1 MLRIGSYGPNYEDL
15 STEFESTDVTGGLET
30 DDVVEEQYPS
40 PIEGS
45 GSRTTNTGVD
55 VLFAQVSGLD
65 SQSILQKQLLSN
77 TMLLPWKPPL
87 YSTAF
92 GDVNEVDMNDVRQ
105 GQIGDCFVMSAIAS
119 VAKNDPEAIK
129 RMIRDNGDG
138 TYTVTFKQRKMN
150 FLGPVEYEDKQVTV
164 KADFAKRAGQSGD
177 YGEIWPLIIE
187 KAYAQFK
194 KEQMP
199 QLGLLGPS
207 PTDVYDPIA
216 NGGNPAEVIEAL
228 TGRPAEQW
236 DTGLLGF
243 ASPFDNG
250 YDRVK
255 KEFDSG
261 KNIIL
266 GSRDFNTTGFFAV
279 PNPYGL
285 VPKHAY
291 TVQKIYTDNDGKRW
305 VQLYNPWGSPE
316 SQPKP
321 IPFDEVSNYFSK
333 FTIC

>member
-1 MLRIGSYGPNYEDL
+1 MLRIATYSPSFEDL
-15 STEFESTDVTGGLET
+15 STDFESTDTTGDLPT
-30 DDVVEEQYPS
+30 DDVIEEQYSS
-40 PIEGS
+40 PEIIS
-45 GSRTTNTGVD
+45 QSTTNGID
-55 VLFAQVSGLD
+55 VLFAQVSGLEA
-65 SQSILQKQLLSN
+65 QSLLQKQLLSN
-77 TMLLPWKPPL
+77 TMLLPVKPPL
-87 YSTAF
+87 WSAAF
-92 GDVNEVDMNDVRQ
+92 GDANEVDMNDVRQ
-105 GQIGDCFVMSAIAS
+105 GQIGDCYVLSAIAS

-150 FLGPVEYEDKQVTV
+150 FLGPDEYEDKQVTV
-164 KADFAKRAGQSGD
+164 KADFAARAGQSAD
-177 YGEIWPLIIE
+177 YGEIWPQVIE

-199 QLGLLGPS
+199 QLGMLGPG
-207 PTDVYDPIA
+207 PTDAYDPIA

-228 TGRPAEQW
+228 TGRPAQQW

-243 ASPFDNG
+243 ASPFDGG

-261 KNIIL
+261 KNLIL
-266 GSRDFNTTGFFAV
+266 SSHNFSTSGWAAIE
-279 PNPYGL
+279 NPYGI
-285 VPKHAY
+285 VPRHAY
-291 TVQKIYTDNDGKRW
+291 TVQNIYTDNDGKKW

-321 IPFDEVSNYFSK
+321 IPFDEVYKYFSK
-333 FTIC
+333 FTVC